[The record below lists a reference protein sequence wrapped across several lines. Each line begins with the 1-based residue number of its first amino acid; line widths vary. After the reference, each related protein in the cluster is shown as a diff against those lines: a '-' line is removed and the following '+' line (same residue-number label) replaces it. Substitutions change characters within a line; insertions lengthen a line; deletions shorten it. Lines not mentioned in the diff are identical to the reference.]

1 MPESGSSWQ
10 QRLPGRPE
18 FGRIARRWVVS
29 HVNHPYADVLAA
41 ELWATAMT
49 TDPRPDLILMTVS
62 TVGRRVRIT
71 AHGAGQGR
79 DPAR

>member
-18 FGRIARRWVVS
+18 FGRIARRWVAE
-29 HVNHPYADVLAA
+29 HVDHPYADVLAA

-49 TDPRPDLILMTVS
+49 TDPRPT
-62 TVGRRVRIT
+62 
-71 AHGAGQGR
+71 
-79 DPAR
+79 